1 MGAGEWGAGRK
12 GGVYIKRRSSSAT
25 RNCFSHVLFIRLAL
39 FSPLPAFRFR
49 HGFFIR
55 FFRVF
60 PFHIESDRCIHTSQV
75 TEENKPFSLEF
86 CIFLAPTAFM
96 RSTKWEKGW
105 SQLAEL
111 AQHVYGVLSGK
122 FDLKFNAFPS
132 WHLQNKSL
140 FLLCYCF
147 AMRVCSKSTYVIGRL
162 RDLFLLS
169 GLKLADLGE
178 KWFSERVVEWE
189 NDYDNQW
196 VILRT
201 SRNLSYV
208 NRLKFLTDCS
218 K

>member
-1 MGAGEWGAGRK
+1 MGSGQK
-12 GGVYIKRRSSSAT
+12 GWRVHKAKELECDSKLFFTCSFHSARAFLSSS
-25 RNCFSHVLFIRLAL
+25 RISLSSRIFHL
-39 FSPLPAFRFR
+39 
-49 HGFFIR
+49 

-86 CIFLAPTAFM
+86 CIFIAPTAFM

-169 GLKLADLGE
+169 GLKSADLGE
-178 KWFSERVVEWE
+178 KWFSERVAEWE